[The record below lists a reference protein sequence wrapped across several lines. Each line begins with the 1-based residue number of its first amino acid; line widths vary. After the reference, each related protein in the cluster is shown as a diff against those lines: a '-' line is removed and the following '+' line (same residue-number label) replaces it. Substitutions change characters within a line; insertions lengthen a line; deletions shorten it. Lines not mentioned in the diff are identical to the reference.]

1 MRISELAETTGV
13 PVHTLKYYLR
23 EGLLMPGE
31 ATSRTRA
38 EYGAEHVERVRLV
51 RALVE
56 HGGVGIAGVRAILEA
71 LAAPPPSRH
80 DLLGVAAGALPTP
93 GGRRTGERRGGRAR
107 GGPRVVVCADA
118 PAARALSAA
127 VAAAREAGVPLP
139 AATLR
144 RYAEAMAGVA
154 AVDLDEALAADGPAA
169 AMHTVVVGTVMV
181 DPVLVALRRV
191 AQEAVSARART
202 GASAPERHGIRRP
215 RRGAGGRR
223 RRPGPGGPGLRAL

>member
-38 EYGAEHVERVRLV
+38 DYGPAHVERVRLV

-56 HGGVGIAGVRAILEA
+56 HGGVGIAGVRSVLQA

-80 DLLGVAAGALPTP
+80 DLLGVAAGALRVA
-93 GGRRTGERRGGRAR
+93 GDE
-107 GGPRVVVCADA
+107 GPVCDEVAALVADLGWSVCDDA
-118 PAARALSAA
+118 PAMRALSAA
-127 VAAAREAGVPLP
+127 VGAARRAGVTLP
-139 AATLR
+139 PASLR

-154 AVDLDEALAADGPAA
+154 EVDLDEALAADDPAVA
-169 AMHTVVVGTVMV
+169 VHTVVVGTVML
-181 DPVLVALRRV
+181 DPVLLALRRV
-191 AQEAVSARART
+191 AQEAVSARR
-202 GASAPERHGIRRP
+202 S
-215 RRGAGGRR
+215 
-223 RRPGPGGPGLRAL
+223 

>member
-56 HGGVGIAGVRAILEA
+56 HGGVGIAGVHAILAA
-71 LAAPPPSRH
+71 LTAPPPSRH
-80 DLLGVAAGALPTP
+80 ELLGVAHCALPTP
-93 GGRRTGERRGGRAR
+93 GDQ
-107 GGPRVVVCADA
+107 GPVSEEVAALVADLGWPVWPEA
-118 PAARALSAA
+118 PALRALSAA
-127 VAAAREAGVPLP
+127 VAAARDAGVELSPDS
-139 AATLR
+139 LR
-144 RYAEAMAGVA
+144 RYASAMAEVA
-154 AVDLDEALAADGPAA
+154 VVDLDVALAAESPAA

-181 DPVLVALRRV
+181 DPVLVALRRL
-191 AQEAVSARART
+191 AQESVSARR
-202 GASAPERHGIRRP
+202 S
-215 RRGAGGRR
+215 
-223 RRPGPGGPGLRAL
+223 